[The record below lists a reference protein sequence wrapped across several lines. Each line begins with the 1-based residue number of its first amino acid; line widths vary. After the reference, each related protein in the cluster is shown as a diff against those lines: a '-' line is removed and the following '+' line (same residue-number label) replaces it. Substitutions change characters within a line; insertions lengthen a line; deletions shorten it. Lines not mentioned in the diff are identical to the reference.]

1 MDIGEQVNQLNG
13 KISTGVVTVI
23 NGQLN
28 KISLPSIYR
37 QVIAEIKNGIDTSVV
52 ELYYETEIKTWI

>member
-1 MDIGEQVNQLNG
+1 MNIGEQVNQLNG
-13 KISTGVVTVI
+13 TISTGLVTVI

-52 ELYYETEIKTWI
+52 ELYYETII

>member
-37 QVIAEIKNGIDTSVV
+37 QVIVEIKNGIDTSVV
-52 ELYYETEIKTWI
+52 ELYYETTI

>member
-52 ELYYETEIKTWI
+52 ELYYETII

>member
-52 ELYYETEIKTWI
+52 ELYYETTI

>member
-13 KISTGVVTVI
+13 TISTGLVTVI

-37 QVIAEIKNGIDTSVV
+37 QVIAEIKNGIDTCVV
-52 ELYYETEIKTWI
+52 ELYYETII

>member
-13 KISTGVVTVI
+13 TISTGLVTVI

-52 ELYYETEIKTWI
+52 ELYYETII